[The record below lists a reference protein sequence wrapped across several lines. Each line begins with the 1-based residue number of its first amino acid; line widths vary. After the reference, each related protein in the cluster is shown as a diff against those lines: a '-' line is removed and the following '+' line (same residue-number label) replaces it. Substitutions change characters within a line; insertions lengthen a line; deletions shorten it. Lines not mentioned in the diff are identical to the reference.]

1 MFEDYLKKLREKDDK
16 KEDGMMAKLG
26 KKIIDN
32 LQLKIINLHIRF

>member
-1 MFEDYLKKLREKDDK
+1 MFQDYLKKLREKDDK
-16 KEDGMMAKLG
+16 KEDGMMAKMG